1 MNHIAKF
8 LSWFEGFAENI
19 KAKPDAEQWQRVKDK
34 VAELAQLATQP
45 EAVHAGY
52 PFPPPPEP
60 PKPVKPSTPTQWK
73 AMYQGRLIEL
83 GVDMDSAKEFTH
95 DVAVNMDVMP
105 DIQAE
110 ADVATLLN

>member
-1 MNHIAKF
+1 MNDLQKF
-8 LSWFEGFAENI
+8 LAWFEGFSENI
-19 KAKPDAEQWQRVKDK
+19 SSVPTAEQWERVKGKIVLLDAACIAYSDGGG
-34 VAELAQLATQP
+34 VMAA
-45 EAVHAGY
+45 
-52 PFPPPPEP
+52 PPPP

-83 GVDMDSAKEFTH
+83 GVDMDSAREFAH